1 MSWHEMLNVILFNIK
16 SILRITLIAAILLFI
31 MLFFLYPKTYY
42 SFAKILPPHEETGL
56 GGLGSLLSGSDVSS
70 LLLSGKTQGNSQLY
84 MEILRS
90 RSAAEYVVRKLN
102 LFEYLNSD
110 DLHEAAIKLSDAID
124 LNLSKEG
131 IVTISV
137 KVTSSVLPYV
147 FSDTD
152 SLKNFSALLSNTYIE
167 ALDKINNKKR
177 STKAKRAREFIEE
190 QLIVTK
196 TALDSAEMNLML
208 FQKKNKTVSLPDQL
222 KSVIES
228 AARLKNEI
236 TIKEIELG
244 LLKNN
249 FQSNSKTVIAEEQKL
264 EQLNDQYQKLN
275 IGEQDYLLAFND
287 VPEMGRKL
295 AELYREVKIQN
306 ELYLFLQQQF
316 YREKIQ
322 ENKDIP
328 TIEILDVAI
337 PPMKQSS
344 PRVVYLSIVGTLFIL
359 TILSIFFIIKEKKLN
374 L

>member
-1 MSWHEMLNVILFNIK
+1 MSWHEMINLVFLNIK
-16 SILRITLIAAILLFI
+16 NILKITLIATILLFI
-31 MLFFLYPKTYY
+31 ILFFLYPKTYY
-42 SFAKILPPHEETGL
+42 SFAKILPPNEETGL
-56 GGLGSLLSGSDVSS
+56 SGLGSLLSGSDVSS

-90 RSAAEYVVRKLN
+90 RSAAEYVVKKLN

-110 DLHEAAIKLSDAID
+110 DLHEAAIKLSDDLD

-152 SLKNFSALLSNTYIE
+152 SLKTFSALLSNTYIE

-196 TALDSAEMNLML
+196 TALDTAEMNLML

-249 FQSNSKTVIAEEQKL
+249 FQSNSKTIIAEEQKL

-295 AELYREVKIQN
+295 AEIYREVKIQN
-306 ELYLFLQQQF
+306 ELYLFLQQQY

-328 TIEILDVAI
+328 TIEVLDVAI
-337 PPMKQSS
+337 PPIKQSS
-344 PRVVYLSIVGTLFIL
+344 PRVVYLSIVGTFFIF
-359 TILSIFFIIKEKKLN
+359 TILSVFFIIKEKKLN